1 MWAMEVQQQALYDSH
16 CRILRKTMCLV
27 QQFNFRSKVNKAR
40 LEFKM
45 AKNVMNEI
53 ETWTSI
59 YLEMLYIYY

>member
-1 MWAMEVQQQALYDSH
+1 
-16 CRILRKTMCLV
+16 MCLV

-59 YLEMLYIYY
+59 YLEMLYIYTIEIAVTILAYNIYMDSTM

>member
-1 MWAMEVQQQALYDSH
+1 M
-16 CRILRKTMCLV
+16 RLV